1 MISNA
6 PPESLYLSNLKVGG
20 GGGGG
25 GSNNF
30 KTLVVSD
37 LTVNSG
43 FYTTLN
49 AVQSG
54 GNIDI
59 TFGGGNATLDPR
71 NAAFLE
77 FDTGVA
83 TLPLAQPGYN
93 WTFDLY
99 LAYDIS
105 GFTGNEDLNLGTYVF
120 TDTFDSAGGSGTGY
134 FGGGLLSDSGGAA
147 RECENY
153 LSNQKSAS
161 GLFTTSDVVPATSD
175 AMNHTCSFKIITGPP
190 VQIKINA
197 VMSAFQFHSTPGG
210 WASKIQNNQSTSV
223 NTTTGSNYRV
233 GIWMSR
239 ATNGLPNVNF
249 SITDFSFAA
258 IRQG

>member
-1 MISNA
+1 MKQHH
-6 PPESLYLSNLKVGG
+6 LYQSRLSIPSS
-20 GGGGG
+20 GGG

-30 KTLVVSD
+30 KTLTVAD
-37 LTVNSG
+37 MTVNSG

-54 GNIDI
+54 GDIDI
-59 TFGGGNATLDPR
+59 EFGGGNATLDPR

-93 WTFDLY
+93 WIFDLY

-120 TDTFDSAGGSGTGY
+120 TDAFDSAGANGSGWY
-134 FGGGLLSDSGGAA
+134 GGGLISDSGGANK
-147 RECENY
+147 ECENY
-153 LSNQKSAS
+153 ISNRKVAS
-161 GLFTTSDVVPATSD
+161 GLFTTTDVVPATSD
-175 AMNHTCSFKIITGPP
+175 AMNHTCF
-190 VQIKINA
+190 
-197 VMSAFQFHSTPGG
+197 FQFINGAPVTLNYNPVFSLFQFKSNPGG
-210 WASKIQNNQSTSV
+210 WATKYQIRNPAGVSI
-223 NTTTGSNYRV
+223 TTGSNFRV

-239 ATNGLPNVNF
+239 QTNALPNVTF

-258 IRQG
+258 IKQP

>member
-1 MISNA
+1 MKQ
-6 PPESLYLSNLKVGG
+6 PPLYQSRLSLPPSGG
-20 GGGGG
+20 AAT
-25 GSNNF
+25 NNF
-30 KTLVVSD
+30 KTLTVAD
-37 LTVNSG
+37 MTVNSG
-43 FYTTLN
+43 AFYTTLT

-54 GNIDI
+54 SNIDI
-59 TFGGGNATLDPR
+59 EFGGGNATQNPR

-161 GLFTTSDVVPATSD
+161 ALFATSDVVPATSD
-175 AMNHTCSFKIITGPP
+175 AMNHTCSFKIISGPP

-197 VMSAFQFHSTPGG
+197 VLSAFQFHSTPGG

-239 ATNGLPNVNF
+239 ATNGLPNVTF
-249 SITDFSFAA
+249 SITDFSFVA